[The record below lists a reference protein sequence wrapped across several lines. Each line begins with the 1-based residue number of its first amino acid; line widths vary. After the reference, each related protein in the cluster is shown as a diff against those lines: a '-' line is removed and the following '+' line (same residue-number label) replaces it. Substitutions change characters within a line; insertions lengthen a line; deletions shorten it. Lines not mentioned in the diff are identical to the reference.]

1 MNDVWIFFYIFLKI
15 LLLTLN
21 FDIFITKEL
30 NNDQVSNN

>member
-1 MNDVWIFFYIFLKI
+1 MLDIFYMFLKI
-15 LLLTLN
+15 LLLTSN